1 MATELDRFCDYDTG
15 TYARLHVVSDVR
27 NKALIVGDA
36 FQTRGGMAVSGQMKF
51 WFPFPAMATW
61 SKEIS
66 LQSAE
71 KLREYEPS
79 SLAAGHGKMI
89 NDPVAFIELAIK
101 EAKRNI
107 ESKKEGN

>member
-1 MATELDRFCDYDTG
+1 MTPGHTPGSMSL
-15 TYARLHVVSDVR
+15 LDVR

-71 KLREYEPS
+71 KLSEYEPS
-79 SLAAGHGKMI
+79 LLAAGHG
-89 NDPVAFIELAIK
+89 NDKDPGTVIKLAIK

-107 ESKKEGN
+107 ESRKEG

>member
-1 MATELDRFCDYDTG
+1 MATELDLLAIMTPGHTPGSMSF
-15 TYARLHVVSDVR
+15 LDVR

-71 KLREYEPS
+71 KLSEYEPS
-79 SLAAGHGKMI
+79 LLAAGHGEMI
-89 NDPVAFIELAIK
+89 KNPGTVIELAIK

-107 ESKKEGN
+107 ESKKEG

>member
-1 MATELDRFCDYDTG
+1 MTPGHTPGSMSFL
-15 TYARLHVVSDVR
+15 DVR

-66 LQSAE
+66 LQSTE

-79 SLAAGHGKMI
+79 LLAAGHGKMI

-107 ESKKEGN
+107 ESRKEG